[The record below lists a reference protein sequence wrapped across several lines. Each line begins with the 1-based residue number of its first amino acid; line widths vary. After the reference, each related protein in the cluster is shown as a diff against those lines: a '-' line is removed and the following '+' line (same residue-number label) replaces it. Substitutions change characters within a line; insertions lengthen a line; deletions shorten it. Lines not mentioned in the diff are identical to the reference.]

1 MARRYIEVARLKQE
15 IKENQ
20 MSVLGYTP
28 FDCDN
33 HYYEAPD
40 AFTRH
45 VPKKWQKRCVQWCE
59 IDGRKHHIV
68 GGEISRAVS
77 NPTWNPIAK
86 PGALY
91 DYFRGNP
98 TGESP
103 LEMLKNRE
111 PLPKEYMDRDHRVQK
126 IHEQGLQGIWLFPT
140 LGVLYEELLKDD
152 IEAVKVLFRAFNRW
166 LDEDWGFNYQN
177 TIFAAPYISLCDVDF
192 AIKELQWVLDKGARV
207 VCMRPSAIWTEYG
220 PKSPGNKMFDP
231 FWSLLNEAGIP
242 LVIHAGDSGYSSQ
255 GYSEDGFASSF
266 GGSQSYVPS
275 IKAFN
280 IERAALDWLMT
291 MSLEKMYERFT
302 NLRIASVE
310 NGSSFLP
317 DLFRKLPQ
325 QKNKLMGWFKE
336 DPLEQFKEHVWI
348 NPFWEDDPY
357 EVAECMGSDRVIFG
371 SDWPHIEGIPSPLDY
386 VVELHEFNEQDQ
398 KRILLDNVL
407 ELNEPIPL

>member
-1 MARRYIEVARLKQE
+1 M
-15 IKENQ
+15 N
-20 MSVLGYTP
+20 VLGYAP

-59 IDGRKHHIV
+59 IDGRKYHIV

-77 NPTWNPIAK
+77 NPTWDPIAK

-98 TGESP
+98 TGKSP
-103 LEMLKNRE
+103 LEMLKSRE

-126 IHEQGLQGIWLFPT
+126 IQEQGLQGIWLFPT
-140 LGVLYEELLKDD
+140 LGVLYEELLKGD

-166 LDEDWGFNYQN
+166 LDEDWGFNYKN

-192 AIKELQWVLDKGARV
+192 AIEELQWALDKGARV
-207 VCMRPSAIWTEYG
+207 VCMRPAAIWTEFG

-255 GYSEDGFASSF
+255 GYAEDGFASSF

-348 NPFWEDDPY
+348 NPFWEDDPN

-386 VVELHEFNEQDQ
+386 VVELEEFNEQER

-407 ELNEPIPL
+407 ELNEPTPL